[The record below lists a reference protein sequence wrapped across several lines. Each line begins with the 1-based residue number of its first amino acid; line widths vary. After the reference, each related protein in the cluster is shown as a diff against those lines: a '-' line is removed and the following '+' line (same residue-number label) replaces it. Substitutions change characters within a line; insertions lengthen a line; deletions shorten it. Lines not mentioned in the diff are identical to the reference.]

1 MPGWN
6 AETGPGGEIAMGGRR
21 EELPAFVRH
30 GIFTV
35 VVYAVVM
42 TGLVSRIDP
51 DGTTLVTFTA
61 GFSVFLTAYFLSM
74 YVGWLFLR
82 RGGQP

>member
-1 MPGWN
+1 M
-6 AETGPGGEIAMGGRR
+6 ASRR

-42 TGLVSRIDP
+42 TGLVSQIDP
-51 DGTTLVTFTA
+51 DGATLVTFTA
-61 GFSVFLTAYFLSM
+61 GFSIFLTAYFLST

-82 RGGQP
+82 RDGWP